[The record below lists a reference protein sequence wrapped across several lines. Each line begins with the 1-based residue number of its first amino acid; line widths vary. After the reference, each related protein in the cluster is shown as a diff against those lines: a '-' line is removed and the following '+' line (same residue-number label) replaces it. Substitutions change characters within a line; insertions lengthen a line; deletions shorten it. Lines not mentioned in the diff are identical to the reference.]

1 MKKLITLICAAMA
14 LLAVPAAGNIGVG
27 TAPFEVKINSCV
39 YGSDE
44 YPFLYYH
51 DITYMP
57 LTYDMCRFAG
67 ISLRDISDE
76 YLFDGY
82 FISASLP
89 EISELSSQPAQV
101 KSVTAQFPERPA
113 YIMENRLENYYRDA
127 DYPVLMYNGIVYMP
141 LTWHVAVDLFDWD
154 LSFTGRGLEIDTSS
168 SVRPTVY
175 RNRRFSPDYVFS
187 RHEYAKIDPFVQG
200 IVTVTYSDGKNKYEY
215 KDFADAIMQKTGGY
229 VAGWCAEMNENN
241 AIVHSER
248 PAVLSGGIVK
258 LPCVLD
264 IEGEYSEAELEMN
277 LKTGTLTDVRIL
289 RKIKKG
295 SLAGSR

>member
-1 MKKLITLICAAMA
+1 MKKLILCLFIFITLFAAASFAEEAAVTICPFPV
-14 LLAVPAAGNIGVG
+14 AVNGQ
-27 TAPFEVKINSCV
+27 EVNLQTS
-39 YGSDE
+39 E
-44 YPFLYYH
+44 YPFITYRG
-51 DITYMP
+51 ITYMP
-57 LTYDMCRFAG
+57 LTYDLCRFAG
-67 ISLRDISDE
+67 ISLSDMS
-76 YLFDGY
+76 DGY
-82 FISASLP
+82 FISAALP
-89 EISELSSQPAQV
+89 EISELSSQPAQI

-187 RHEYAKIDPFVQG
+187 RHEYAEIVPFVQG
-200 IVTVTYSDGKNKYEY
+200 IVTVIYSDGKNKYEY

-229 VAGWCAEMNENN
+229 VAGWCAEVNENN
-241 AIVHSER
+241 AIVQSER

-289 RKIKKG
+289 RTIKRT
-295 SLAGSR
+295 S

>member
-1 MKKLITLICAAMA
+1 MKKLITLICAA
-14 LLAVPAAGNIGVG
+14 LAFLTVPAAANIEIR

-51 DITYMP
+51 GITYMP

-67 ISLRDISDE
+67 ISLRDMS
-76 YLFDGY
+76 DGY

-89 EISELSSQPAQV
+89 QTGGLSSQPAQV

-127 DYPVLMYNGIVYMP
+127 DYPVLIYNGIVYMP

-154 LSFTGRGLEIDTSS
+154 FSFTGCGLEIDTSS
-168 SVRPTVY
+168 SVRPTVCLH
-175 RNRRFSPDYVFS
+175 RRFLPDYVFS
-187 RHEYAKIDPFVQG
+187 RHEYAEIDPFVQG
-200 IVTVTYSDGKNKYEY
+200 IVTVIYSDGTNKYEY
-215 KDFADAIMQKTGGY
+215 KDYADAIMQKTGVY

-264 IEGEYSEAELEMN
+264 IEGEYSEAELEFD

-289 RKIKKG
+289 RKIEK
-295 SLAGSR
+295 

>member
-1 MKKLITLICAAMA
+1 MKKFITLICAALA

-44 YPFLYYH
+44 YPFLYYR

-67 ISLRDISDE
+67 ISLRDMS
-76 YLFDGY
+76 DGY

-89 EISELSSQPAQV
+89 EISELSPQPAQV

-154 LSFTGRGLEIDTSS
+154 LSFTGRGLEIDTLS
-168 SVRPTVY
+168 SVRPTVDLH
-175 RNRRFSPDYVFS
+175 RRFLPRYVFS
-187 RHEYAKIDPFVQG
+187 RHEYAEIDPFVQG
-200 IVTVTYSDGKNKYEY
+200 IVTVIYSDGKNKYEY

-229 VAGWCAEMNENN
+229 VAGWCAEVNENN

-258 LPCVLD
+258 LPCVLY
-264 IEGEYSEAELEMN
+264 IEGEYSEAELEFD

-289 RKIKKG
+289 REIKRT
-295 SLAGSR
+295 S

>member
-1 MKKLITLICAAMA
+1 MKKLSLCLFIFITLFAAA
-14 LLAVPAAGNIGVG
+14 YFAEDAAV
-27 TAPFEVKINSCV
+27 TLCPFPVTVNGQEVNLKS
-39 YGSDE
+39 SE
-44 YPFLYYH
+44 YPFITYR

-67 ISLRDISDE
+67 ISLSDMS
-76 YLFDGY
+76 DGY

-89 EISELSSQPAQV
+89 EISGFSSQTAQV

-215 KDFADAIMQKTGGY
+215 KDFADAIKQKTGGY

-258 LPCVLD
+258 LPCVLY
-264 IEGEYSEAELEMN
+264 INGEYSEAELEMN

-289 RKIKKG
+289 RKIKKD